1 MNELPQ
7 ESHGVRKY
15 LKTFDCGCQWEVAE
29 KDGEIIGVN
38 YEPEQANIRCPRIW
52 GLISTGLT
60 KGVFQLETP
69 LGQNAAYQCK
79 PITEEELSDVISII
93 RPGVG
98 DAEMDGKTL
107 KKHYIDRKNGVDAVV
122 PIHPS
127 LSEILKDGY
136 GLGLYQED
144 YMKIATELAGF
155 NGSESYALLKA
166 CAKKLPEL
174 MAKFKGKFIEG
185 CKSHA
190 KLTQEEAEAIFSIIE
205 AGQRYSFNKSHSL
218 AYSLN
223 ALYFSAYPKAHFPR
237 VFFLSELEHAKCIE
251 DIGAVIDDA
260 LNFKVKIVKPDLRKW
275 NADFALDK
283 GTVHFGLARIKSVGA
298 AKLDKLKAAIEDPA
312 IIPNLTWNQ
321 LMWYLDKTASDA
333 AEALIKSGAVDFVG
347 KTRTKML
354 YESSKFSKLN
364 QGIKDF
370 IGSHQGSFS
379 GALQDVI
386 DQGKGKGKLCATQV
400 TLNKVMQTA
409 SQLEKPPF
417 SMMDPKSK
425 IFEWEN
431 HFLGYAFTCSEVD
444 GGEMANCT
452 CEEFL
457 EKKKLDEYRI
467 AATINNVKLYLT
479 KGKDAGREMAFIEL
493 KDGTQKLSA
502 VAFPEMW
509 LEFRSKLFQGNKVL
523 VMGTRGT
530 KGREGSLLINR
541 IQQI

>member
-1 MNELPQ
+1 MNESHQ
-7 ESHGVRKY
+7 ESHGVRRY

-52 GLISTGLT
+52 GLIATGLT

-79 PITEEELSDVISII
+79 PITEEEFSDVISII

-107 KKHYIDRKNGVDAVV
+107 KKHYIDRKNGVDAVI

-174 MAKFKGKFIEG
+174 MAKFKNKFIDG

-218 AYSLN
+218 AYSLD

-237 VFFLSELEHAKCIE
+237 VFFLSELEHAKTIE

-260 LNFKVKIVKPDLRKW
+260 LNFKVKIVKPDLRVR
-275 NADFALDK
+275 NADFMLEK
-283 GTVHFGLARIKSVGA
+283 GTIHFGLARIKSVGA
-298 AKLDKLKAAIEDPA
+298 TKLAKFWDSFNGAEYLA
-312 IIPNLTWNQ
+312 NRTWNEM
-321 LMWYLDKTASDA
+321 MWHLDHTSSDA
-333 AEALIKSGAVDFVG
+333 AEALIKSGAIDYIG

-354 YESSKFSKLN
+354 YESDKFGKLN
-364 QGIKDF
+364 EGIKDF
-370 IGSHQGSFS
+370 VREYQGSFLE
-379 GALQDVI
+379 ALQEVI
-386 DQGKGKGKLCATQV
+386 HMGKGKGKLCSSSV
-400 TLNKVMQTA
+400 TLKKVVQIA
-409 SQLEKPPF
+409 SQLEKPPI

-425 IFEWEN
+425 LFEWEN
-431 HFLGYAFTCSEVD
+431 HYLGYAFTCSEVD
-444 GGEMANCT
+444 GGDVSNCT

-457 EKKKLDEYRI
+457 ENKKLDEYRI

-502 VAFPEMW
+502 TAFPEVW

-523 VMGTRGT
+523 VMGTRGN
-530 KGREGSLLINR
+530 KGRESSLLINR